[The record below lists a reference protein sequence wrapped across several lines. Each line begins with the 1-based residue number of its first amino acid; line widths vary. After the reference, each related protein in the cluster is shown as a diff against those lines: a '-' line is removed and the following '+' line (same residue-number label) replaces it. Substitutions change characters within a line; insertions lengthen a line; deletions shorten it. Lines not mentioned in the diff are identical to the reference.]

1 MTSSPP
7 TFIDT
12 LHQDQVATQ
21 PPPSSQGIS
30 PVKPVHQVTPEAAD
44 STAHGTTEAA
54 DSIAHGTTEA
64 ADSIAHGTTEAADSI
79 AHGTTEAAELHNT
92 EHEPKATSKKETQG
106 QEKNNEVDEGPTPG
120 TASCVCKGEQYKGC
134 NRLTATC
141 VCDDSL
147 TGNSCDQCATGYYN
161 YNQET
166 KRCKPCNCSTV
177 GSSGC
182 SSGGEC
188 LCKDGYQGAT
198 CYSCQDESLQY
209 TEAGGCSGN
218 FNHSTLRCYGGG
230 VGVGKKR
237 ES

>member
-44 STAHGTTEAA
+44 S
-54 DSIAHGTTEA
+54 IAHGTTEA
-64 ADSIAHGTTEAADSI
+64 AKLHSTEQD
-79 AHGTTEAAELHNT
+79 
-92 EHEPKATSKKETQG
+92 PKATSEKETQG
-106 QEKNNEVDEGPTPG
+106 QEKNNEVEEGPTPG

-188 LCKDGYQGAT
+188 LCKDGYNGDT
-198 CYSCQDESLQY
+198 CSSCQDESLQY

-218 FNHSTLRCYGGG
+218 FYHSMLRCYGGG
-230 VGVGKKR
+230 VGVGKKENLR
-237 ES
+237 ILLG